1 MRLTQFSNYAL
12 RILQYTALKAPNRV
26 RVEDIAKAHGIS
38 RHHLLKAVN
47 RLSHEGFLD
56 VTRGRGGGV
65 LLARAPE
72 DITVGDVVR
81 ITEAPITL
89 VECFHAETNECPLIG
104 VCRMQTG
111 LVRAMNAFLNELD
124 QITIA
129 EAAGNKPEL
138 ESRFLTG
145 PGP

>member
-12 RILQYTALKAPNRV
+12 RTLQFAALKAPNRV
-26 RVEDIAKAHGIS
+26 RVDDIAKAHGIS

-65 LLARAPE
+65 RLARPA
-72 DITVGDVVR
+72 DQITVGEVVR

-89 VECFHAETNECPLIG
+89 VECFQADTNTCPLIG
-104 VCRMQTG
+104 ICRMQTG
-111 LVRAMNAFLNELD
+111 LVKAMNAFLKELD

-129 EAAGNKPEL
+129 EAAGNTTEL
-138 ESRFLTG
+138 EARFQAGQNT
-145 PGP
+145 